1 MFVIGLIVGLIVGGG
16 LGTLMTAICAAAKG
30 GETPDEYNNLHL

>member
-1 MFVIGLIVGLIVGGG
+1 MFVIGLIVGLIIGGG
-16 LGTLMTAICAAAKG
+16 AGTLIAAFCAAAKC